1 MNKSQSKGR
10 VLITGAS
17 GGIGL
22 ELARCFARG
31 RYELVLLA
39 RREDELNK
47 VRDELQNRYKID
59 AQVLAAD
66 LSDAK
71 SPKHI
76 AQVLADTPID
86 ILVNNAGF
94 GDFGP
99 FAQCDEEKMLGELA
113 VNITSLT
120 HLTRLFL
127 PPMLE
132 RKRGRILNVASTAS
146 FLPGPLM
153 SVYYASKAYVLSF
166 SEAITNELVDSGVT
180 VTCLCPGPT
189 TTDFQERAEMKSS
202 KLMDATMMD
211 AATVARAGYRA
222 CVRGQAVVIPGH
234 MNAIATFATRFMSR
248 ELKAKVVRRA
258 QDSKTK

>member
-1 MNKSQSKGR
+1 MHNFQSKGR

-31 RYELVLLA
+31 RYDLVLVA

-47 VRDELQNRYKID
+47 VRDELQTRHKIT

-66 LSDAK
+66 LSEPDA
-71 SPKHI
+71 PKNI
-76 AQVLADTPID
+76 LQVLAETPID

-99 FAQCDEEKMLGELA
+99 FAQCDEEKMLNELA

-127 PPMLE
+127 PPMLK
-132 RKRGRILNVASTAS
+132 RKHGRILNVASTAA

-166 SEAITNELVDSGVT
+166 SEAITNELEGSGVT
-180 VTCLCPGPT
+180 VTCLCPGPSPT
-189 TTDFQERAEMKSS
+189 GFQERAEMKSS
-202 KLMDATMMD
+202 KLVDATMMD

-222 CVRGQAVVIPGH
+222 CLRGQAVVIPGH

-248 ELKAKVVRRA
+248 ELKAKLVRRA